1 MILGNALAFLCL
13 NNSLIIFLLTV
24 IQILLNHHIPM
35 VLNRLYNFTSA
46 KKLYLR
52 LKYPKRQKK
61 KIIKDLIFIKKW
73 LNILK
78 RSYTKKRPIINNY

>member
-24 IQILLNHHIPM
+24 IQILLNYYIPM

-46 KKLYLR
+46 KKVIF
-52 LKYPKRQKK
+52 KTKVPKKAKK
-61 KIIKDLIFIKKW
+61 KIH
-73 LNILK
+73 
-78 RSYTKKRPIINNY
+78 